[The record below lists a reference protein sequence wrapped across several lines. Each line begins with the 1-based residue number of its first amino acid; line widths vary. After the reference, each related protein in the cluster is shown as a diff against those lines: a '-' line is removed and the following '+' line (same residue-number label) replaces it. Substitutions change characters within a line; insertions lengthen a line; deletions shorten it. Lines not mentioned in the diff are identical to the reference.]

1 MAISQG
7 GEAQISQPRDPTG
20 SVLMPPLPPED
31 SLPHVEDAAMLQVVA
46 LIEPKRLAI
55 DRDR

>member
-7 GEAQISQPRDPTG
+7 GEAQLSQPRDPTS

-31 SLPHVEDAAMLQVVA
+31 ALPHVEDAAMLQVVT
-46 LIEPKRLAI
+46 LIEPKRVVI